1 MHLKKYKPSI
11 IITLIITVLTAIL
24 LLIPNQDNIIF
35 QTIKLIFSSVFV
47 LFIPGYFLT
56 LNFFDEKEIDYLQRI
71 ALSFALS
78 ISIIP
83 LLSFYLN
90 LI

>member
-1 MHLKKYKPSI
+1 LQLSI
-11 IITLIITVLTAIL
+11 NNGFLELI
-24 LLIPNQDNIIF
+24 QIIF
-35 QTIKLIFSSVFV
+35 GSIFI
-47 LFIPGYFLT
+47 LFIPGYHLT
-56 LNFFDEKEIDYLQRI
+56 LSFFQKDKIDMIERI

-90 LI
+90 LVGVPVHFYSIFAIASSIIL